1 MNDNELIWKTEETER
16 LLHTP
21 VFDVWRQAE
30 VSANGLRGDYVAVT
44 APDWV
49 VVAAVYRGCFVLVRQ
64 WRHGEDRLTTEFPAG
79 VVDPGEPPQRTAER
93 ELLEETGFRAGRITY
108 LGTCSANPALFKNHI
123 HCFLAE
129 DLTPTGEQHPDADE
143 LLRYL
148 LVPVDEVIAGFGSGD
163 YTHAYM
169 GTALAF
175 YLRHTAGREAEKK
188 RHPVPAAEQ

>member
-1 MNDNELIWKTEETER
+1 MKETDLIWRTEETER

-30 VSANGLRGDYVAVT
+30 VSATGLKGDYMAIT

-49 VVAAVYRGCFVLVRQ
+49 VVVAVYRGRFVLVRQ

-79 VVDPGEPPQRTAER
+79 VVNPGEAPAETAAR
-93 ELLEETGFRAGRITY
+93 ELMEETGFRAGKVTL

-129 DLTPTGEQHPDADE
+129 DLVPTGAQHLDADE
-143 LLRYL
+143 LLNGF
-148 LVPVDEVIAGFGSGD
+148 LVPVEDVIAAFGSPD
-163 YTHAYM
+163 YSHAYM

-175 YLRHTAGREAEKK
+175 YLRHTAMENKSPK
-188 RHPVPAAEQ
+188 AAKTGKGD